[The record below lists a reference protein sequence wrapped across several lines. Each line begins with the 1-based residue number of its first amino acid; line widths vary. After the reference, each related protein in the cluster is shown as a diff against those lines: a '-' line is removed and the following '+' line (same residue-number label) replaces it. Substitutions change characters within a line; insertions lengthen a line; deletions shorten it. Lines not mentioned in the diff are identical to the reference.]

1 MNIQFFLEK
10 LKGSDEF
17 KKFKKEHSKGYLT
30 SCFITIDVEGKEKG
44 NQYHLDFFVPSESKG
59 KDELGTWWSFKL
71 ESGVELEE
79 MNKTNATDV
88 DIKDIPDFI
97 KSPPKILA
105 KSTIEFDE
113 IQRLIQEEID
123 KRNITNKIHKILMV
137 LQKEHGKADAKEL
150 YVCTV
155 FISGLGL
162 LKVIIEDAND
172 GGGKIISFEKRSF
185 FDMIR
190 RP

>member
-17 KKFKKEHSKGYLT
+17 KKFKKENPSCYLT
-30 SCFITIDVEGKEKG
+30 SCFITIDIEGKEKN
-44 NQYHLDFFVPSESKG
+44 NQYHLDFFVPVSGKV

-71 ESGVELEE
+71 EKGVELEQLQKMDMSYVKSE
-79 MNKTNATDV
+79 
-88 DIKDIPDFI
+88 DIPDFI
-97 KSPPKILA
+97 KNPSKISA
-105 KSTIEFDE
+105 KSTIEFDDIE
-113 IQRLIQEEID
+113 RLIQEEMD
-123 KRNITNKIHKILMV
+123 KNKITNKIQKILMV
-137 LQKEHGKADAKEL
+137 LQKQSDSDFVEK

-172 GGGKIISFEKRSF
+172 GGGKIVFFEKKSF
-185 FDMIR
+185 FDMMR
-190 RP
+190 KK